1 MGKEINLLEFYPVS
15 NRPIDERGDQ
25 VTETERAIARKFD
38 REYFDGDRLTGY
50 GGYSYHSRFWTC
62 MLFQGKKYLLIA
74 HVILG

>member
-38 REYFDGDRLTGY
+38 REYFDGDRLTG
-50 GGYSYHSRFWTC
+50 
-62 MLFQGKKYLLIA
+62 
-74 HVILG
+74 